1 MDSNFWLGRNDT
13 LELQDSTW
21 WEGTQDMIEEYNSY
35 AIDYPYASFIVD
47 KTNIEVAQAAIANVL
62 SEYIPQLAY
71 GKYDDPKAAVD
82 EMRQKLLDAG
92 YEEVKADLQAQ
103 MDAYKAQKEAQ

>member
-1 MDSNFWLGRNDT
+1 MVIEGEDYLVTDDGKLARPDGYDAKVQTHLIPTSGLDVMIPWSF
-13 LELQDSTW
+13 QDSTW

-71 GKYDDPKAAVD
+71 GKI
-82 EMRQKLLDAG
+82 
-92 YEEVKADLQAQ
+92 
-103 MDAYKAQKEAQ
+103 